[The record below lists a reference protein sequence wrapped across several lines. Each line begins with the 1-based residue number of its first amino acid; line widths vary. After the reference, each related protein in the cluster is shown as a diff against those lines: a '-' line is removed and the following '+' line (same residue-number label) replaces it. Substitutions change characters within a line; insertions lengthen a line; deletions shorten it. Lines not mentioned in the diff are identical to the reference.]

1 MKRILVI
8 GLIAYW
14 LIASV
19 GCACL
24 KHGTRRFLGV
34 STRGIENARDKAIVK
49 IVDHS
54 YNSCYKMV
62 EEQLSEI
69 DAYVYTR
76 RKDLIAVYI
85 SSTDTTTA
93 GIFFK
98 EIDKQKTQVEIACP
112 VADKKEYLAEK
123 IFTALSL

>member
-1 MKRILVI
+1 MRRILVI
-8 GLIAYW
+8 GLLGYW

-19 GCACL
+19 GCASL
-24 KHGTRRFLGV
+24 GHRVRGFLGI
-34 STRGIENARDKAIVK
+34 STKGIENARDKAIVK
-49 IVDHS
+49 IVDYD

-62 EEQLSEI
+62 EKRLSEI
-69 DAYVYTR
+69 DAYVYVR

-98 EIDKQKTQVEIACP
+98 EIDKQKTQVEISCP
-112 VADKKEYLAEK
+112 APGKKDY
-123 IFTALSL
+123 